1 MYLSY
6 KLQSNYTFSIDHPTA
21 LNILE
26 GGSFSNKGKIMG
38 GFHSKLT
45 KVKGSGNPLGRAFVI
60 LNLEFHRKQKGGAPH
75 FISFLGERD
84 LTTNLE
90 NGKIVA
96 ASNLYKSKIGKLYQ
110 RQGDILTI
118 G

>member
-6 KLQSNYTFSIDHPTA
+6 KLHYSYTFSIDHTSA
-21 LNILE
+21 LTILE
-26 GGSFSNKGKIMG
+26 GGSFFYRGKSSG
-38 GFHSKLT
+38 GFYSKLT
-45 KVKGSGNPLGRAFVI
+45 KVKGRENPQGRSFVI
-60 LNLEFHRKQKGGAPH
+60 LNLEFRRKQKGGAPH
-75 FISFLGERD
+75 FILLHGERD

-90 NGKIVA
+90 NGKIVG
-96 ASNLYKSKIGKLYQ
+96 ASNLHKPKIGRLYQ